1 MGCLEFDV
9 EELVVQD
16 VFREF
21 IIENLMGM
29 TYIGCSLAYQLEN
42 VI

>member
-16 VFREF
+16 VFRE
-21 IIENLMGM
+21 IIIVNLMGM
-29 TYIGCSLAYQLEN
+29 IYT
-42 VI
+42 